1 MCRKGYRLFMEDE
14 MVMQSS
20 GSCPGTV
27 KKARPTLGVLLIIA
41 VAGVFAGCER
51 GAPTAAPLP
60 PPEVFVAAVIQQD
73 VPVYSEWL
81 GTTDG
86 SINAQIR
93 ARVQGYLQVR
103 HYREGV
109 FVKTG
114 DLLFSID
121 PRVYQAALDQAKGD
135 LGRAE
140 AALGKT
146 QLDVSRY
153 TPLAKEGAISQQELD
168 NAIQADRGNQA
179 SVAAARAA
187 VKQAELNLEWTQVKS
202 PIDGIAGIAI
212 AQIGDLISV
221 NTLLTTVSRVDPM
234 KVTFP
239 VSEREYL
246 KFADRVASAMQAE
259 IRAQQHGPPI
269 ELILADGSVYPK
281 QGGFALPDRE
291 VDLKTGTITVVSYF
305 PNPNGI
311 LRPGLY
317 AKVRA
322 VTDQRVGALLIPQ
335 RAVQELQGTRRV
347 AIVNAENK
355 VEFRVVK
362 ASTRVGTLWVI
373 DEGLTPSDRVV
384 VEGLQK
390 VRDGVLVVAKPA
402 PAEASPSGA
411 LAQTA
416 TAPPVAT
423 PPPAAKP

>member
-51 GAPTAAPLP
+51 GAPTAAPPP
-60 PPEVFVAAVIQQD
+60 PPEVFVAEVVQQD
-73 VPVYSEWL
+73 VPIYSEWL

-93 ARVQGYLQVR
+93 ARVQGYLQSR
-103 HYREGV
+103 DYKEGT
-109 FVKTG
+109 FVKAG

-121 PRVYQAALDQAKGD
+121 PRPYQAALDQAKGD

-179 SVAAARAA
+179 AVAAARAA

-202 PIDGIAGIAI
+202 PIDGIAGIAV
-212 AQIGDLISV
+212 AQIGDLIEAS
-221 NTLLTTVSRVDPM
+221 TLLTMVSRVDPI

-239 VSEREYL
+239 VSEKEYL
-246 KFADRVASAMQAE
+246 KFADRVATYMEAE
-259 IRAQQHGPPI
+259 KRAEPHGQPL
-269 ELILADGSVYPK
+269 ELILADGSIYPHL
-281 QGGFALPDRE
+281 GGGALPDRG

-305 PNPNGI
+305 PNPNNM

-322 VTDQRVGALLIPQ
+322 VTETKKDALLVPQ
-335 RAVQELQGTRRV
+335 RAVQELQGAYRLAV
-347 AIVNAENK
+347 VSPDNK
-355 VEFRVVK
+355 VTLRTVK
-362 ASTRVGTLWVI
+362 GGERVGNLWVI
-373 DEGLTPSDRVV
+373 EEGLKPNERVV
-384 VEGLQK
+384 SEGLQK
-390 VRDGVLVVAKPA
+390 IRDGMIVNAKLV
-402 PAEASPSGA
+402 PAEPETQRASAS
-411 LAQTA
+411 
-416 TAPPVAT
+416 
-423 PPPAAKP
+423 PPPAAAATPPAAK

>member
-1 MCRKGYRLFMEDE
+1 MYKL
-14 MVMQSS
+14 SS
-20 GSCPGTV
+20 YGSGLALGNIARQLLATV
-27 KKARPTLGVLLIIA
+27 LAVLSIF
-41 VAGVFAGCER
+41 VS
-51 GAPTAAPLP
+51 GACNQGKPSSTAAPSPP
-60 PPEVFVAAVIQQD
+60 PPEVLVAPVIRQD

-93 ARVQGYLQVR
+93 ARVQGYLQAR
-103 HYREGV
+103 HYREGT

-121 PRVYQAALDQAKGD
+121 PRPYQAALDQAKGD

-146 QLDVSRY
+146 RLDVARY

-202 PIDGIAGIAI
+202 PIAGIAGIAV
-212 AQIGDLISV
+212 AQIGDLISA

-239 VSEREYL
+239 ISEREYL
-246 KFADRVASAMQAE
+246 KFAGRIGQAMQAE
-259 IRAQQHGPPI
+259 IHAQQHGPPI
-269 ELILADGSVYPK
+269 ELILADGSVYPQ

-305 PNPNGI
+305 PNPKGV

-322 VTDQRVGALLIPQ
+322 VTDQKAGALLVPQ

-347 AIVNAENK
+347 AVVNAENK
-355 VEFRVVK
+355 IEFRVVK

-373 DEGLTPSDRVV
+373 DEGLTPADRVV

-390 VRDGVLVVAKPA
+390 VRDGAPVVAKPA
-402 PAEASPSGA
+402 PAELTFAGTPTQAAAALPASA
-411 LAQTA
+411 
-416 TAPPVAT
+416 
-423 PPPAAKP
+423 PPPATKPGEK

>member
-1 MCRKGYRLFMEDE
+1 MIIQFSWSFWLRVYA
-14 MVMQSS
+14 
-20 GSCPGTV
+20 
-27 KKARPTLGVLLIIA
+27 ARQFLIHCSVLIAFTTLL
-41 VAGVFAGCER
+41 GCTKEKSP
-51 GAPTAAPLP
+51 AAAPPPPPP
-60 PPEVFVAAVIQQD
+60 PPEVLVTPVIQQD

-86 SINAQIR
+86 AINAQIR
-93 ARVQGYLQVR
+93 ARVQGYLQAR
-103 HYREGV
+103 HYREGIS
-109 FVKTG
+109 VKTG

-121 PRVYQAALDQAKGD
+121 PRPYQAALDQAKGD

-146 QLDVSRY
+146 RLDVARY

-179 SVAAARAA
+179 ALAGMRAA

-202 PIDGIAGIAI
+202 PIDGIAGIAV
-212 AQIGDLISV
+212 AQIGDLIGANS
-221 NTLLTTVSRVDPM
+221 LLTTVSRVDPI

-239 VSEREYL
+239 MSEREYL
-246 KFADRVASAMQAE
+246 KFADRVANAMQAE
-259 IRAQQHGPPI
+259 KRAQQHGPPI
-269 ELILADGSVYPK
+269 ELVLADGNVYPER
-281 QGGFALPDRE
+281 GGFALPDRE

-305 PNPNGI
+305 PNPKSI

-322 VTDQRVGALLIPQ
+322 VTDQKAGALLIPQ

-373 DEGLTPSDRVV
+373 DEGLALGDRVV

-390 VRDGVLVVAKPA
+390 VRDGAVVVPKPVPTESNGQVSIA
-402 PAEASPSGA
+402 P
-411 LAQTA
+411 
-416 TAPPVAT
+416 AT
-423 PPPAAKP
+423 PPTPVSATKLGEK

>member
-1 MCRKGYRLFMEDE
+1 MIRLFFPARLRQMHLAQ
-14 MVMQSS
+14 QSLVI
-20 GSCPGTV
+20 G
-27 KKARPTLGVLLIIA
+27 LGVII
-41 VAGVFAGCER
+41 VMTLVGCNKEKSQ
-51 GAPTAAPLP
+51 PAALPPPPP
-60 PPEVFVAAVIQQD
+60 PPEVLVTPVLQQD

-93 ARVQGYLQVR
+93 ARVQGYLQAR
-103 HYREGV
+103 HYREGIS
-109 FVKTG
+109 VKSG

-121 PRVYQAALDQAKGD
+121 PRPYQAALDQAKGD

-146 QLDVSRY
+146 RLDVARY

-179 SVAAARAA
+179 AVAGARGA
-187 VKQAELNLEWTQVKS
+187 VKQAELNLEWAQVKS
-202 PIDGIAGIAI
+202 PIDGIAGIAV
-212 AQIGDLISV
+212 AQIGDLIGA
-221 NTLLTTVSRVDPM
+221 NTLLTTVSRVDPI

-239 VSEREYL
+239 ISEREYL
-246 KFADRVASAMQAE
+246 KFADRIGLAMQAE
-259 IRAQQHGPPI
+259 KRAERHGPPI
-269 ELILADGSVYPK
+269 ELILADGNVYAEP
-281 QGGFALPDRE
+281 GGFALPDRE
-291 VDLKTGTITVVSYF
+291 VDLKTGTITLVSYF
-305 PNPNGI
+305 PNPKSI

-322 VTDQRVGALLIPQ
+322 VTDQKIGALLIPQ
-335 RAVQELQGTRRV
+335 RAVQELQGSRRV

-373 DEGLTPSDRVV
+373 DEGLALGDRVV

-390 VRDGVLVVAKPA
+390 VRDGILVNPKLV
-402 PAEASPSGA
+402 PAESNGQNA
-411 LAQTA
+411 TA
-416 TAPPVAT
+416 PTAPPVTA
-423 PPPAAKP
+423 PPPVAKPGGK